1 MNLNSHTHYNPES
14 ILLGVYPV
22 EISAHVYKKTSI
34 RTFIQVLFIV
44 VKKYLSINERKIRK
58 LWNIHMMK
66 HYVCWKRTSSSLV
79 IKNNVQWKKLDTEE
93 YTLYSAFMWSSEEA
107 KLTQSDNGQNSGN
120 LCGEQSGREIR
131 ELSEELIMF
140 CNSIPIIISQAN
152 TCVNIYWVIHLG
164 FVSFPV
170 CN

>member
-1 MNLNSHTHYNPES
+1 
-14 ILLGVYPV
+14 
-22 EISAHVYKKTSI
+22 
-34 RTFIQVLFIV
+34 
-44 VKKYLSINERKIRK
+44 
-58 LWNIHMMK
+58 
-66 HYVCWKRTSSSLV
+66 
-79 IKNNVQWKKLDTEE
+79 
-93 YTLYSAFMWSSEEA
+93 MWSSEEA

-120 LCGEQSGREIR
+120 LWGEQSGREIR
-131 ELSEELIMF
+131 KLSEELIIF